1 MNFSVFFL
9 SATPKKMKR
18 GTAPLGSGR
27 VLFED
32 AFDGGG
38 VNVVIEGVCVSGMA
52 DGKHG
57 FHIHESGDMT
67 QGCAS
72 MGGHYDPHGVQHH
85 GGPDDL
91 HRHAGDL
98 GNVVSRN
105 GCLNN
110 TTVYAPGVT
119 VNDILGRGI
128 VLHEREDDHG
138 KGGDEES
145 RRTGSAGARIAC
157 GTTEAQ

>member
-1 MNFSVFFL
+1 MKHG
-9 SATPKKMKR
+9 SAL
-18 GTAPLGSGR
+18 LGSGR

-32 AFDGGG
+32 RFDGRG
-38 VNVVIEGVCVSGMA
+38 VNVIIEGVCVPGMA

-67 QGCAS
+67 RECAS
-72 MGGHYDPHGVQHH
+72 MGGHYDPHGVHHH
-85 GGPDDL
+85 GGPDDV

-105 GCLNN
+105 GCLDN

-138 KGGDEES
+138 KGGTEES

-157 GTTEAQ
+157 GTITAR